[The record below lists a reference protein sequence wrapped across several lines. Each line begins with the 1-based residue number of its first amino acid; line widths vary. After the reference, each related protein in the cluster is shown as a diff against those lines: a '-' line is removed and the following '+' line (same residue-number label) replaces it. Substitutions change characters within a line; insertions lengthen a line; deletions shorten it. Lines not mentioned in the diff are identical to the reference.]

1 MADPALQR
9 EQATYDTHRADLV
22 GRAAGKFVLIHDDD
36 VVAVFDTKADA
47 ISEGYRKYGNA
58 PFMVKHVEAV
68 ETPHNFVSRLLAV

>member
-1 MADPALQR
+1 MTDSALQR
-9 EQATYDTHRADLV
+9 EQATYDAHRADLV
-22 GRAAGKFVLIHDDD
+22 GRAAGKFVLIHRDD

-58 PFMVKHVEAV
+58 PFMVKHVEAI